1 MLRPSMVFLKF
12 QKFGYLKNETFKES
26 TPIGDNFT
34 TKYHKNACDTA
45 LGSPNFE
52 LFAEEFLREVKV
64 EI

>member
-1 MLRPSMVFLKF
+1 MVFLKF
-12 QKFGYLKNETFKES
+12 QKFDYLKNETFKER
-26 TPIGDNFT
+26 TPIEDNFT
-34 TKYHKNACDTA
+34 TKYRQNTCDTA